1 MLKELVQMITTHV
14 KELVQMIT
22 TRVKRTGTND
32 NNSC

>member
-22 TRVKRTGTND
+22 THVKRTGTND
-32 NNSC
+32 NDSC